1 MKGMILAAG
10 LGSRLKPLTDKTP
23 KPLLKIGEYR
33 MIDLVVAYL
42 NKHGVDEIIINVHH
56 MADQM
61 MEYIIEK
68 RWEGLNIEIS
78 DETDRL
84 LNTGGGLVKASHFF
98 NDKDDFVL
106 MASDIL
112 TDLNLTD
119 MIEQHRKRKS
129 LVTLAVK
136 DRTTTRNLLF
146 DDDDNL
152 AGWKNNITGE
162 QKAVETKIPAKGLGF
177 SGIHV
182 INPAIFSLIEEQG
195 AFSIIDLYLRLA
207 ENQSI
212 QAFEHS
218 SGKWLEFGRPEN
230 IENAASNP
238 DFIQLVQ
245 SLYP

>member
-1 MKGMILAAG
+1 MILAAG
-10 LGSRLKPLTDKTP
+10 LGSRLKPLTDRNP
-23 KPLLKIGEYR
+23 KPLLKIGEFK

-42 NKHGVDEIIINVHH
+42 IKHGVDEIIINVHH

-61 MEYIIEK
+61 MEYVIEK
-68 RWEGLNIEIS
+68 RWEGLKIEIS
-78 DETDRL
+78 DETDEL

-98 NDKDDFVL
+98 KNEEDFVL

-119 MIEQHRKRKS
+119 MIAHHRKERS
-129 LVTLAVK
+129 LATLAVK
-136 DRTTTRNLLF
+136 DRKTTRSLLF
-146 DDDDNL
+146 DKDNHL
-152 AGWKNNITGE
+152 AGWKNNLTGE
-162 QKAVETKIPAKGLGF
+162 QKAVENKIPAKGLGF

-182 INPAIFSLIEEQG
+182 LNSSIFNLIEEQG

-207 ENQSI
+207 EYKSI

-230 IENAASNP
+230 IKDAASNP

-245 SLYP
+245 DLYS